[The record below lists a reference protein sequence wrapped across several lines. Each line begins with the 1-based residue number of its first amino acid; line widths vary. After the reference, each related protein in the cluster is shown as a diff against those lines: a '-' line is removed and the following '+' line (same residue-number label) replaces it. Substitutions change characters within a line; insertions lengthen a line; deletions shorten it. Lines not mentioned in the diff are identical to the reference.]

1 MLAKQTDYIV
11 GIYLRLSK
19 DDERA
24 GESLSIEN
32 QRRILT
38 NYVREQ
44 GWTIYDE
51 YVDDGISGTTFSR
64 PGVQR
69 MLDDAKNG
77 RINLIIC
84 KDLSRFGRNYIQ
96 VGQYTDYIFPMY
108 NIRFIALN
116 DGIDTLNSDSADMD
130 MMPIRNVFNEWHAAN
145 TSKKVRTVIAA
156 NAKAGKMM
164 TPYCPYGYV
173 KSDNEMRTPI
183 IDPYAAGIVRR
194 IFEMYASGM
203 KPLQIATVLNEE
215 GVLTPFDYYYKRI
228 GKPNP
233 YNHSHLWSG
242 RNLENILKNPIYI
255 GTLAQLRTTTVSY
268 KNHQR
273 IDRDES
279 EWAVI
284 ENNHEPIISKELWD
298 KVREIEKSV
307 SRGKRDKKG
316 ELSPLSGLLFCDGCG
331 WKMRKASSGGGGYIC
346 GYHNRFGKN
355 YCSTHY
361 INRKLIE
368 DIILADIQEMCEL
381 AKDEKAATAE
391 FLRRKRAYIDVQNIF
406 DTKRMKTVGTRLT
419 ELDKLI
425 QSVYEDKVAGR
436 IEQDM
441 AFDMLDKYQAEK
453 KTLKTEY
460 EEMTARS
467 EAEMQNEEDVAEFIS
482 RLKRY
487 AGATELTREM
497 CLDLIEYATV
507 DENNKGHKDRPRV
520 IHVYYKLIDK
530 PLTNKNRLAL
540 T

>member
-38 NYVREQ
+38 NYVREH

-51 YVDDGISGTTFSR
+51 YVDDGISGTSFDR

-108 NIRFIALN
+108 GIRFIALN

-145 TSKKVRTVIAA
+145 TSKKVRAVIAA

-173 KSDNEMRTPI
+173 KSDDEMRTPI

-194 IFEMYASGM
+194 IFEMRASGV
-203 KPLQIATVLNEE
+203 KPLQIATTLNEE

-233 YNHSHLWSG
+233 YNNSHLWSS

-284 ENNHEPIISKELWD
+284 ENNHEPIISKELWN

-331 WKMRKASSGGGGYIC
+331 WKMRKGSGSGVGYIC

-361 INRKLIE
+361 INRELIE
-368 DIILADIQEMCEL
+368 GIILADIQEMCEL
-381 AKDEKAATAE
+381 AKDEQTATAE
-391 FLRRKRAYIDVQNIF
+391 FLKRKRAFIDVQNIS
-406 DTKRMKTVGTRLT
+406 DTKRMKTVGSRLA

-425 QSVYEDKVAGR
+425 QSVYEDKIAGR
-436 IEQDM
+436 IEPDM
-441 AFDMLDKYQAEK
+441 AFDMLDKYQVEK
-453 KTLKTEY
+453 KALKEEY
-460 EEMTARS
+460 DEMNARS
-467 EAEMQNEEDVAEFIS
+467 EAEMQDEEDVAEFIS

>member
-1 MLAKQTDYIV
+1 MFQSLHRPV
-11 GIYLRLSK
+11 CYL
-19 DDERA
+19 D
-24 GESLSIEN
+24 
-32 QRRILT
+32 
-38 NYVREQ
+38 
-44 GWTIYDE
+44 
-51 YVDDGISGTTFSR
+51 
-64 PGVQR
+64 
-69 MLDDAKNG
+69 M
-77 RINLIIC
+77 
-84 KDLSRFGRNYIQ
+84 IQ
-96 VGQYTDYIFPMY
+96 LGQYTDYIFPMY

-130 MMPIRNVFNEWHAAN
+130 MMPIRNVFNEWQAAN
-145 TSKKVRTVIAA
+145 TSKKVRAVIAA
-156 NAKAGKMM
+156 NAKADKMM

-173 KSDNEMRTPI
+173 KSNDEMRTPV

-255 GTLAQLRTTTVSY
+255 GTLTQLRTTTVSY
-268 KNHQR
+268 KNHKR

-284 ENNHEPIISKELWD
+284 ENNHEAIISKELWD

-331 WKMRKASSGGGGYIC
+331 WKMRKASTGGGGYIC

-361 INRKLIE
+361 INRELIE
-368 DIILADIQEMCEL
+368 GIILADIQEMCEL

-391 FLRRKRAYIDVQNIF
+391 FLRRKRAYIDVQSISN
-406 DTKRMKTVGTRLT
+406 TKRMKTVGNRLA

-436 IEQDM
+436 IEPDM

-460 EEMTARS
+460 DEMNARS
-467 EAEMQNEEDVAEFIS
+467 ESERQDEEDVAEFIS

-530 PLTNKNRLAL
+530 PLINKNRLAL

>member
-24 GESLSIEN
+24 GKSLSIEN

-51 YVDDGISGTTFSR
+51 YIDDGISGTSFDR

-77 RINLIIC
+77 KINLIIC

-145 TSKKVRTVIAA
+145 TSKKVRAVIAA

-173 KSDNEMRTPI
+173 KSDDEMRTPV

-194 IFEMYASGM
+194 IFEMRASGV
-203 KPLQIATVLNEE
+203 KPIQIATTLNEE

-284 ENNHEPIISKELWD
+284 ENNHEAIISKELCD

-331 WKMRKASSGGGGYIC
+331 WKMRKASTGGGGYIC

-361 INRKLIE
+361 INRELIE
-368 DIILADIQEMCEL
+368 GIILADIQEMCEL
-381 AKDEKAATAE
+381 AKDEKGATAE
-391 FLRRKRAYIDVQNIF
+391 FLRRKRAYIDVQ
-406 DTKRMKTVGTRLT
+406 
-419 ELDKLI
+419 
-425 QSVYEDKVAGR
+425 SVYEDKVAGR
-436 IEQDM
+436 IEPDM

-460 EEMTARS
+460 DEMNARS
-467 EAEMQNEEDVAEFIS
+467 ESERQDDEDVAEFIS

-530 PLTNKNRLAL
+530 PLTHKNRLAL